1 MLGLLLFVVYPYYFN
16 YFDLNGLFVLFANI
30 LKLTILRAGNVNVN
44 RNNRKES
51 AQYFRYYLCNDAHA
65 SLSNDYDATKLRLW
79 RTEKF
84 YTGEEKMTGIQ

>member
-1 MLGLLLFVVYPYYFN
+1 MVCLFC
-16 YFDLNGLFVLFANI
+16 FANI

-65 SLSNDYDATKLRLW
+65 SLSNDYDATKLQL
-79 RTEKF
+79 
-84 YTGEEKMTGIQ
+84 